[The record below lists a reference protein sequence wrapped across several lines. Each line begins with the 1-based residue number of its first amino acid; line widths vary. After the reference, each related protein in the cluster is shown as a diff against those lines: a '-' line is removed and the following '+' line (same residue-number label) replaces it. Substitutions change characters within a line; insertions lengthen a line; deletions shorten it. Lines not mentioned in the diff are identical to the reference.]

1 MSADGPT
8 PSQTSDVLLAY
19 APDIREKPVARY
31 LLNFDWSCTPL
42 GPMAQWPQSLKTVV
56 ALMLANPS
64 QCCMFW
70 GPEKTLLYND
80 AWAQISGAK
89 HPHLMGRP
97 GRVAFHEIWHTFS
110 HHCEQVYSGKY
121 VGRVDDL
128 VLFES
133 HPTEEQTN
141 SFPGPASASVSPIWT
156 TDDPPILETYFTWSY
171 LPVQIEDGSVG
182 GIINNC
188 VETTDKVLSERRMLT
203 VRRVAESTA
212 VAQTTAEFW
221 PAITTAF
228 SENEHDF
235 PYFMCYAAITPDASC
250 GTPSTGSEHSVS
262 SAADSPSHRSTIS
275 PIRLQLKEAV
285 GIPKGHPAAP
295 PTVELHSMGDSD
307 VPWPFLEAC
316 ISRLPVRAR
325 NPFPVVVGAA
335 GDTGRAWAEYA
346 ANRAWGDTPGDAVLV
361 PLTSPDGGLI
371 GVLVL
376 GLNTRRPYAGA
387 YANFHATL
395 VKNLNASYAATLAF
409 EQQIERADELGALDR
424 AKTAFFQNVSHE
436 LRSPLTLIRGPCE
449 DALRG
454 DKQSLDA
461 TSRTRFKLIDRA
473 SRRLLRLVNSLML
486 FSSAEARKLQAHYR
500 PVRLGAV
507 TADMASLF
515 RSAIERAGLAFN
527 VTCEDENDKM
537 VFIDIFLWEKIVFN
551 LLSNALKYTREGY
564 INVNLKYS
572 STEAMLRVD
581 DSGCGIP
588 ADHVGRV
595 LHRFHRVET
604 SEGRSVEG
612 TGIGLALTS
621 ELVKLHGG
629 HIDVSS
635 EPGHGSAFVAWTGS
649 RQTRASGW
657 RMTRLRRRVQ
667 GSGNTAVEQGLEA
680 EVALQPFSVL
690 LVEDNEDA
698 GQYIQSIL
706 RTIVRDV
713 VTVPDG
719 KAALEYV
726 DAEERKPDLIVT
738 DMMMPR
744 MNGAEL
750 LQALARHHDTGV
762 QSIPA
767 IVLTARTGRR
777 EIRGSPEL
785 TQRVQTRLEA
795 LRQKQELERLVT
807 QRTAALEGAQIRY
820 RRMSELAPVAIF
832 ETDEN
837 DRELIT
843 FANERFFTLTGLP
856 KSLPLRLEVFID
868 MIVPQHQAIVREHW
882 ADVLEKRVTA
892 RFDFLFIDD
901 KNVFAEIIPSVT
913 GGLLATLTDQTEQRR
928 FLAQQLD
935 TERAKADEAS
945 ADLLSG
951 SVVRLSDIVHELFAS
966 VKSGVPP
973 SGQRM
978 KKLISESE
986 SEFQD
991 ASHAIASVE
1000 LCARHQTIIASDILV
1015 VSRLDSNLLSVKP
1028 TAFHLMDEMRALPV
1042 ELEGAPQ
1049 STLAMFSVQAENQN
1063 IKFLLKT
1070 DSGIDEETRIVAD
1083 PTRLCQILVNLIS
1096 NSCRVLESWDGNRE
1110 ISIQMALCH
1119 ERPFSLPVRSKEGS
1133 DEEAHSSPLWL
1144 TFHISDTGP
1153 GIAVEDQARLFTRFN
1168 DVQSAHSTTN
1178 RRSSSMGGTGL
1189 GLYLCRKLA
1198 ELQGGAIKFDGA
1210 AGMGASFLF
1219 YIEARLAAPAPSAF
1233 SPYTKRSSERFEKT
1247 GSISPRPGI
1256 SRTTS
1261 DVILHN
1267 ASVVKQRTADND
1279 KAHNQNT
1286 AQLEPTVEVVGP
1298 EFRPDLVAERLL
1310 GTSVVAS
1317 PDIEPDMFLKRSEVR
1332 LEEEAARRRRDGMKL
1347 NREQRQKSMHKQE
1360 EEAAARADLH
1370 VLVVEDNAVNQ
1381 KLLRRQLEKVGFGV
1395 ETANHGLQALQ
1406 YLEEGISDSS
1416 SHPYPSAVLM
1426 DLEMPVMDGL
1436 EATSRIRAWEEEGKL
1451 PTPRMPIFAI
1461 TGNARQGQV
1470 DAALAVGMD
1479 DVFIKPY
1486 KVTDVVARI
1495 DKDGERRG
1503 SVEGFVPADDTTPR
1517 GSL

>member
-1 MSADGPT
+1 
-8 PSQTSDVLLAY
+8 
-19 APDIREKPVARY
+19 
-31 LLNFDWSCTPL
+31 
-42 GPMAQWPQSLKTVV
+42 
-56 ALMLANPS
+56 
-64 QCCMFW
+64 
-70 GPEKTLLYND
+70 
-80 AWAQISGAK
+80 
-89 HPHLMGRP
+89 
-97 GRVAFHEIWHTFS
+97 
-110 HHCEQVYSGKY
+110 
-121 VGRVDDL
+121 
-128 VLFES
+128 
-133 HPTEEQTN
+133 
-141 SFPGPASASVSPIWT
+141 
-156 TDDPPILETYFTWSY
+156 
-171 LPVQIEDGSVG
+171 
-182 GIINNC
+182 
-188 VETTDKVLSERRMLT
+188 
-203 VRRVAESTA
+203 
-212 VAQTTAEFW
+212 
-221 PAITTAF
+221 
-228 SENEHDF
+228 
-235 PYFMCYAAITPDASC
+235 
-250 GTPSTGSEHSVS
+250 
-262 SAADSPSHRSTIS
+262 
-275 PIRLQLKEAV
+275 
-285 GIPKGHPAAP
+285 
-295 PTVELHSMGDSD
+295 
-307 VPWPFLEAC
+307 
-316 ISRLPVRAR
+316 
-325 NPFPVVVGAA
+325 
-335 GDTGRAWAEYA
+335 
-346 ANRAWGDTPGDAVLV
+346 
-361 PLTSPDGGLI
+361 
-371 GVLVL
+371 
-376 GLNTRRPYAGA
+376 
-387 YANFHATL
+387 
-395 VKNLNASYAATLAF
+395 
-409 EQQIERADELGALDR
+409 
-424 AKTAFFQNVSHE
+424 
-436 LRSPLTLIRGPCE
+436 
-449 DALRG
+449 
-454 DKQSLDA
+454 
-461 TSRTRFKLIDRA
+461 
-473 SRRLLRLVNSLML
+473 
-486 FSSAEARKLQAHYR
+486 
-500 PVRLGAV
+500 
-507 TADMASLF
+507 
-515 RSAIERAGLAFN
+515 
-527 VTCEDENDKM
+527 
-537 VFIDIFLWEKIVFN
+537 
-551 LLSNALKYTREGY
+551 
-564 INVNLKYS
+564 
-572 STEAMLRVD
+572 
-581 DSGCGIP
+581 
-588 ADHVGRV
+588 
-595 LHRFHRVET
+595 
-604 SEGRSVEG
+604 
-612 TGIGLALTS
+612 
-621 ELVKLHGG
+621 
-629 HIDVSS
+629 
-635 EPGHGSAFVAWTGS
+635 
-649 RQTRASGW
+649 
-657 RMTRLRRRVQ
+657 
-667 GSGNTAVEQGLEA
+667 
-680 EVALQPFSVL
+680 
-690 LVEDNEDA
+690 
-698 GQYIQSIL
+698 
-706 RTIVRDV
+706 
-713 VTVPDG
+713 
-719 KAALEYV
+719 
-726 DAEERKPDLIVT
+726 
-738 DMMMPR
+738 
-744 MNGAEL
+744 
-750 LQALARHHDTGV
+750 
-762 QSIPA
+762 
-767 IVLTARTGRR
+767 
-777 EIRGSPEL
+777 
-785 TQRVQTRLEA
+785 
-795 LRQKQELERLVT
+795 
-807 QRTAALEGAQIRY
+807 
-820 RRMSELAPVAIF
+820 MSELAPVAIF

-935 TERAKADEAS
+935 TERAKADEAVRQRRLQEAFIDIVSHELRNPLSAILQS

-1028 TAFHLMDEMRALPV
+1028 TAFHLMDEMR
-1042 ELEGAPQ
+1042 